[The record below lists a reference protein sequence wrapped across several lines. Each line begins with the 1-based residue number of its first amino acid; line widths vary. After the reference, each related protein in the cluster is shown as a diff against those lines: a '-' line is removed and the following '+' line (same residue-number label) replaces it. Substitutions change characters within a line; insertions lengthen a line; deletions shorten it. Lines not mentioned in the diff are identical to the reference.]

1 MVSKI
6 DFKVRNFP
14 TFIITQYDKGVV
26 YNFTVIDRIGD
37 FMSLDNYDIFIYYE
51 MPTKTI
57 KEKAIINNNMIQLI
71 LNDTVTRITG
81 EVKVGVRF
89 INSETKEDFSKIACK
104 LIIEK
109 AIGR

>member
-1 MVSKI
+1 MVNKI

-14 TFIITQYDKGVV
+14 TFIVAQYDKGVTYDFV
-26 YNFTVIDRIGD
+26 VVDRMGNF
-37 FMSLDNYDIFIYYE
+37 MPLDDYDVFIYYE
-51 MPTKTI
+51 MPMKTV
-57 KEKAIINNNMIQLI
+57 KEKARINNNMVQLV
-71 LNDTVTRITG
+71 LSDAVTRIIG

-89 INSETKEDFSKIACK
+89 INRETREDFSKIACK

>member
-1 MVSKI
+1 MV
-6 DFKVRNFP
+6 
-14 TFIITQYDKGVV
+14 
-26 YNFTVIDRIGD
+26 
-37 FMSLDNYDIFIYYE
+37 
-51 MPTKTI
+51 
-57 KEKAIINNNMIQLI
+57 QLT

-89 INSETKEDFSKIACK
+89 INRETKEDFSKIACK

>member
-14 TFIITQYDKGVV
+14 TFVITQYDKGVV
-26 YNFTVIDRIGD
+26 YNFIVVDRIGD
-37 FMSLDNYDIFIYYE
+37 FMSLDDYDVFIYYE

-57 KEKAIINNNMIQLI
+57 KEKATINNNMVQLT
-71 LNDTVTRITG
+71 LSDAVTRTIG

-89 INSETKEDFSKIACK
+89 INKESKEDFSKIACK
-104 LIIEK
+104 LVIEK